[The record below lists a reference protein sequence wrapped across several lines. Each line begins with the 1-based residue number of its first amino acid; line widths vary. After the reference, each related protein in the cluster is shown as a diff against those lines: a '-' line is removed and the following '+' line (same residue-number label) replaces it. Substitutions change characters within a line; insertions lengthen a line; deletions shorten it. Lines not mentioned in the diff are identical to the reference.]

1 MTEEFVI
8 TGIGIVSA
16 AGIGKD
22 AFWDALING
31 KSGLKKITRFDTRH
45 KKNHFGGEVAD
56 FDLDA
61 IFSDRR
67 FRRVANISKYSLGSS
82 KLAIDDAGLDPCKWD
97 GTKVGLV
104 VGVTHGAISY
114 SREFHAALVKEGP
127 INVSPMLFSDSVLNI
142 AASNVSIAFSIKGA
156 AHTIVGGI
164 PAGLDAIA
172 YAIKI
177 MKNSCLD
184 ICLVG
189 GAEEIDSIVF
199 DTYARFGLL
208 SPNTDIGKMGR
219 LRKFNPQDLVEG
231 IKPFGI
237 NRNGFVIGEGA
248 CMLLIEN
255 KRAAVARGARIYAG
269 LHGVKT
275 TVHAISA
282 NLSGFSRDIC
292 NNEDTYISTGANG
305 TKNDI
310 IEAEMLQ
317 SLYDRDQTH
326 AHSIKKPFIGNIKPI
341 VGECFAAG
349 SLMQAASAAMALYTG
364 IIPPSN
370 IRSIIQD
377 SRFKDLGRFNP
388 FPEKSEVK
396 KALVS
401 SIGLKGEGSF
411 LILKNPD

>member
-16 AGIGKD
+16 AGIGKE

-31 KSGLKKITRFDTRH
+31 KSGLKKITRFDTRD
-45 KKNHFGGEVAD
+45 KKSHFGGEVAG

-61 IFSDRR
+61 IFPDRR
-67 FRRVANISKYSLGSS
+67 FRRAANISKYCLGSS

-127 INVSPMLFSDSVLNI
+127 ASVSPMLFSDSVLNI

-177 MKNSCLD
+177 MENSCLD

-208 SPNTDIGKMGR
+208 SPSTKIGKGA
-219 LRKFNPQDLVEG
+219 EG
-231 IKPFGI
+231 IKPFGAD
-237 NRNGFVIGEGA
+237 RNGFIIGEGA
-248 CMLLIEN
+248 CALAIE
-255 KRAAVARGARIYAG
+255 KKKTAVARGARIYAD
-269 LHGVKT
+269 LHEVKT
-275 TVHAISA
+275 TVHAIPA
-282 NLSGFSRDIC
+282 NLPDLFRNILND
-292 NNEDTYISTGANG
+292 EDTYISTGANG

-310 IEAEMLQ
+310 IESGLLHSIYE
-317 SLYDRDQTH
+317 RDLTH
-326 AHSIKKPFIGNIKPI
+326 AHPIKKPFIGNIKPI

-349 SLMQAASAAMALYTG
+349 SLMQAASAAMVLYNG
-364 IIPPSN
+364 IIPPST
-370 IRSIIQD
+370 IRFKIQD
-377 SRFKDLGRFNP
+377 PRFKDLGRFNP

-411 LILKNPD
+411 LILKNPN